1 MVLEEGPALEE
12 APVDEF
18 ELTALELGLDDSPDE
33 LLGRCEFESDAL
45 LLAPRLLLVMVLPP
59 PSLLLLL
66 LPPVLV
72 C

>member
-1 MVLEEGPALEE
+1 M
-12 APVDEF
+12 DEF
-18 ELTALELGLDDSPDE
+18 ELTALELGLVDDSPDE